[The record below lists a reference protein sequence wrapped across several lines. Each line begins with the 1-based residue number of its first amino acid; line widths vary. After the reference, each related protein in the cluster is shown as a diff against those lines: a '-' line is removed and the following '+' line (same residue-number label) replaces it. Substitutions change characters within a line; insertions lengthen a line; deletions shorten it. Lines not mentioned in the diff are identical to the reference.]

1 MILHGICLVV
11 QELINKIELSGDYR
25 VIERFKPVEYYHQS
39 SNSES
44 KQELRKCIFLDVE
57 TTGLDDTED
66 KVIELAMVPF
76 EYDADGNLY
85 RILPAYNGFQDP
97 GSHIPE
103 NITELTGITDDMVK
117 GQSLD
122 KQAISEMLS
131 DCVLVIAH
139 NARFDR
145 PFMETVSDEFI
156 DKYWAC
162 SIADVPW
169 AAEGFGSSKLE
180 YLAYQYKFFYEAHR
194 AVIDCQVGIH
204 ILTQTLPKS
213 GVSAMQQLLKSA
225 RRTDIR
231 LWAKGAPFDKKD
243 DLRKRGY
250 RWANGDD
257 GGIKAWY
264 LDLPESELDD
274 EYDYLNET
282 IFNRTVS
289 DLPTKKLTG
298 KIRYSKRI

>member
-1 MILHGICLVV
+1 MV
-11 QELINKIELSGDYR
+11 QELISKIEASGDYR
-25 VIERFKPVEYYHQS
+25 VLKRFEPVEFYHQIA
-39 SNSES
+39 NAES
-44 KQELRKCIFLDVE
+44 KIELRKCIFLDVE
-57 TTGLDDTED
+57 TTGLDDTTD
-66 KVIELAMVPF
+66 TVIELAMVPF
-76 EYDADGNLY
+76 EYDADGNIY

-97 GSHIPE
+97 GFPIPA

-122 KQAISEMLS
+122 MQAISDMLS

-145 PFMETVSDEFI
+145 PFMENLSDEFKG
-156 DKYWAC
+156 KYWAC
-162 SIADVPW
+162 SIADVAW
-169 AAEGFGSSKLE
+169 ATEGFGSSKLE
-180 YLAYQYKFFYEAHR
+180 FLAYQFKFFYEAHR

-213 GVSAMQQLLKSA
+213 GGNAMQQLLKSA
-225 RRTDIR
+225 RRTDYR

-264 LDLPESELDD
+264 LDLPDNELDN
-274 EYDYLNET
+274 EYDYLNEN

>member
-1 MILHGICLVV
+1 VV
-11 QELINKIELSGDYR
+11 QELINKIEASGNYR
-25 VIERFKPVEYYHQS
+25 VLKRFDSVESYNQLPK
-39 SNSES
+39 SES
-44 KQELRKCIFLDVE
+44 NIELRQCIFLDVE
-57 TTGLDDTED
+57 TTGLDDAED

-76 EYDADGNLY
+76 EYDADGNIY

-97 GSHIPE
+97 GFPIPE

-122 KQAISEMLS
+122 MQAISNMLS

-145 PFMETVSDEFI
+145 PFMETVSDEFK

-162 SIADVPW
+162 SIADVSW

-180 YLAYQYKFFYEAHR
+180 FLAYQFKFYYEAHR

-204 ILTQTLPKS
+204 ILSQTLPKS
-213 GVSAMQQLLKSA
+213 GANAMQQLLKSA
-225 RRTDIR
+225 RRTEYR

-264 LDLPESELDD
+264 LDLDETALDD
-274 EYDYLNET
+274 EYDYLNEN

>member
-1 MILHGICLVV
+1 LE
-11 QELINKIELSGDYR
+11 QDLIKQLEDSGNYR
-25 VIERFKPVEYYHQS
+25 VLSRFEAVESYHKS
-39 SNSES
+39 SKNNS
-44 KQELRKCIFLDVE
+44 KELRKCIYLDVE
-57 TTGLDDTED
+57 TTGLDQSED

-76 EYDADGNLY
+76 EYDADGNIY

-97 GSHIPE
+97 GVAIPKK
-103 NITELTGITDDMVK
+103 ITELTGITDEMVS

-122 KQAISEMLS
+122 MQAISDMLS
-131 DCVLVIAH
+131 DCVLIIAH

-145 PFMETVSDEFI
+145 PFMERLSDEF
-156 DKYWAC
+156 KEKFWAC
-162 SIADVPW
+162 SIADVDW
-169 AAEGFGSSKLE
+169 SKEGIGSSKLE
-180 YLAYQYKFFYEAHR
+180 FLAYHFKFFYEAHR

-204 ILTQTLPKS
+204 ILTQTLPSS
-213 GVSAMQQLLKSA
+213 GGSAMLQLLQSA
-225 RRTDIR
+225 RRSDFR

-257 GGIKAWY
+257 GGFKAWY
-264 LDLPESELDD
+264 IDLPETELDE
-274 EYDYLNET
+274 EYDFLNEN

-298 KIRYSKRI
+298 KIRYSARI

>member
-1 MILHGICLVV
+1 VE
-11 QELINKIELSGDYR
+11 QDLIKQLEESGNYR
-25 VIERFKPVEYYHQS
+25 VIKRFEPIESYHQS
-39 SNSES
+39 SSS
-44 KQELRKCIFLDVE
+44 ELRKCIFLDVE
-57 TTGLDDTED
+57 TTGLNYEED

-76 EYDADGNLY
+76 EYDADGKIY
-85 RILPAYNGFQDP
+85 RILPDYNGFQDP
-97 GSHIPE
+97 GIPIPA

-122 KQAISEMLS
+122 MNAISAMLS

-145 PFMETVSDEFI
+145 PFMEVVCDDFK

-162 SIADVPW
+162 SIADVAW
-169 AAEGFGSSKLE
+169 SAEGFGSSKLE
-180 YLAYQYKFFYEAHR
+180 FLAYQFKFFYEAHR
-194 AVIDCQVGIH
+194 AVVDCQVGIH
-204 ILTQTLPKS
+204 ILTQVLPKS
-213 GVSAMQQLLKSA
+213 GGTGMKQLLTSA
-225 RRTDIR
+225 RRTDFR

-257 GGIKAWY
+257 GGVKAWY
-264 LDLPESELDD
+264 IDLPEAELDT
-274 EYDYLNET
+274 EYDYLNDT
-282 IFNRTVS
+282 IFSRSVS

-298 KIRYSKRI
+298 KIRYSSRI

>member
-1 MILHGICLVV
+1 ME
-11 QELINKIELSGDYR
+11 QDLIKQLEDTGNYH
-25 VIERFKPVEYYHQS
+25 VIKRFEPVAFYHQVA
-39 SNSES
+39 NPDGNT
-44 KQELRKCIFLDVE
+44 ELRKCIFLDVE
-57 TTGLDDTED
+57 TTGLSHTED

-76 EYDADGNLY
+76 EYDADGNIY
-85 RILPAYNGFQDP
+85 NILPAYNGFQDP
-97 GSHIPE
+97 GMPIPE
-103 NITELTGITDDMVK
+103 KITELTGITDDMVK

-122 KQAISEMLS
+122 MATISDMLS
-131 DCVLVIAH
+131 DCVLIIAH

-145 PFMETVSDEFI
+145 PFMESVSDEFK

-162 SIADVPW
+162 SIADVDW
-169 AAEGFGSSKLE
+169 SAEGFGSSKLE
-180 YLAYQYKFFYEAHR
+180 FLAYQFKFFYEAHR

-213 GVSAMQQLLKSA
+213 GGNALQLLLSSA
-225 RRTDIR
+225 RRTDYR

-243 DLRKRGY
+243 ELRKRGY

-257 GGIKAWY
+257 GGFKAWY
-264 LDLPESELDD
+264 LDLPESELDA
-274 EYDYLNET
+274 EYDYLSES

-298 KIRYSKRI
+298 KLRYSSRI